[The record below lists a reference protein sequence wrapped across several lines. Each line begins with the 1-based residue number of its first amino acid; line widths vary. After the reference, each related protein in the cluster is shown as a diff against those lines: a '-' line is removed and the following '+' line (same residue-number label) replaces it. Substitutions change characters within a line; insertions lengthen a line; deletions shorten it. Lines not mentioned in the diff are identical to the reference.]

1 MAIISWKDNVLTA
14 LKRLFTGQGKSEG
27 DDLRCS
33 SFNDRQEQE
42 EAYEA
47 IERGT
52 LLVPLDQIVGS
63 VGRYHDFDRQFRAT
77 HSPKG
82 DERLQ
87 GIIEA
92 MRAGKMMP
100 PISLYQIKEEYF
112 ILDGHHR
119 FQAARELGFHEI
131 RSRIVELLPSRDT
144 LENRLYV
151 EKIHFRDQ
159 ASLPRALDLT
169 EPGQTGHLSWQIE
182 QHRQFLSRQMDQ
194 EVSFTAS
201 AADWY
206 DNIYRPLATLID
218 NSGLVRSFPG
228 RTVDDLYLYIS
239 LHQWEIGKKRKYGI
253 GIDKLIPTDME
264 VFREKMAKHQNQG
277 YPEMKREITVFI
289 LLNVEGKYEQPIF
302 DKLLALNEVREVHT
316 VHGAIDMIA
325 KITLMRDLLSSDAE
339 LLSQFVQTIRL
350 WKGVVSTQTLIPGMS
365 RIKDQDR
372 CHL

>member
-1 MAIISWKDNVLTA
+1 MFSKCNPLLL
-14 LKRLFTGQGKSEG
+14 LKRFFSTTGPGGGEAVRS
-27 DDLRCS
+27 S
-33 SFNDRQEQE
+33 SFNDRQEEE

-52 LLVPLDQIVGS
+52 LLVPLEKIVGS
-63 VGRYHDFDRQFRAT
+63 VGRYHDFDKQFRT
-77 HSPKG
+77 QHTPKG
-82 DERLQ
+82 DERLAA
-87 GIIEA
+87 IIEA
-92 MRAGKMMP
+92 MRAGKLMP
-100 PISLYQIKEEYF
+100 PISLYQIKEDYF

-119 FQAARELGFHEI
+119 FQAARELGYSDI
-131 RSRIVELLPSRDT
+131 RSRILELLPSRDT

-159 ASLPRALDLT
+159 AGLSRALDLT
-169 EPGQTGHLSWQIE
+169 EPGQTGHLNWQVE
-182 QHRQFLSRQMDQ
+182 QHRRFLSSQTGQDVPLEQ
-194 EVSFTAS
+194 AG
-201 AADWY
+201 ADWY
-206 DNIYRPLATLID
+206 RTIYRPLATLIE
-218 NSGLVRSFPG
+218 NSGLVRSFAG

-239 LHQWEIGKKRKYGI
+239 LHQWEMGKKRKYGI

-264 VFREKMAKHQNQG
+264 AFREKMARHQEQG

-302 DKLLALNEVREVHT
+302 DKLLAMDEVCEVHT

-339 LLSQFVQTIRL
+339 LLSQFVQTIRQ

-365 RIKDQDR
+365 RIKEKDR